1 MRIYLSL
8 LIVLFFGPVRIL
20 QAQYYD
26 TPREHQCLKCHAQH
40 SFSFF
45 NELMERDEK
54 RLMNPYY
61 VMDTVAIRAG
71 VHQVFDCTD
80 CHSFEYSTYP
90 HNANLKLEPL
100 NGCLDCHGG
109 DEAYASYQFERI
121 NEEVQKS
128 IHYQLHGDEFACS
141 KCHDQHSYK
150 PIARNSSSVKE
161 IVAYSNNM
169 CLSCHNDMSRYQMV
183 AGKEKPELVQVHSW
197 LPNQKLHFDNVRCI
211 ECHTQVTDSLMVSH
225 NILPKAEALRT
236 CTGCHSGSSKLKA
249 SLYKYEN
256 IQSRGEG
263 IWGSVISNESYVIGT
278 QQVPFL
284 QTLSIIILILVLGA
298 IAVHTFF
305 RILKSKKNGRD

>member
-8 LIVLFFGPVRIL
+8 LIILCFGQVSVLH
-20 QAQYYD
+20 AQYYD
-26 TPREHQCLKCHAQH
+26 TPREHQCLKCHAEH

-90 HNANLKLEPL
+90 HNANLKLESL

-121 NEEVQKS
+121 AEEAQKS
-128 IHYQLHGDEFACS
+128 IHYQLHGDEFTCS
-141 KCHDQHSYK
+141 KCHNQHTYR

-161 IVAYSNNM
+161 IVAYSNAM
-169 CLSCHNDMSRYQMV
+169 CLNCHNDMSRYQMV

-256 IQSRGEG
+256 LQNRDEG
-263 IWGSVISNESYVIGT
+263 VLGSIISNESYVIGT

-284 QTLSIIILILVLGA
+284 QTLSLIILALVLGT
-298 IAVHTFF
+298 IAVHIFF
-305 RILKSKKNGRD
+305 RILKNKKNGRD